1 MLVFPYFSDIIRVN
15 NQCRRGVDM
24 ESLRELYKIGRGPS
38 SSHTIGPERIC
49 KRVLKEYDAD
59 YYKVFLYGSLSL
71 TGKGHLTDKVIK
83 DILDNVE
90 VIFGID
96 SEIEH
101 PNTMDVEVYKDNTLI
116 SRDRYYSIGG
126 GSILKKGETV
136 NETKHVYPHNTF
148 DDIREYCIEKDL
160 RLFEYV
166 YQFEDADIK
175 TFLEGIWNQM
185 KDSINLGLH
194 TEGVLPGDLEVDR
207 KARQLLYNQ
216 NMKSSNELRLVSA
229 YAYAVSEVNASSGS
243 VVTAPTCGASGVLP
257 SVLYYLRDIYKFSDI
272 RVIDALATAGLIG
285 NIIKHNASIS
295 GAEAGCQAEVGTA
308 CSMAAAAHSE
318 LFGNSLDNIEY
329 AAEIAL
335 EHHLGLTCDP
345 IKGYVQIPCIER
357 NAVAAHRAINASEL
371 SSLLMGSR
379 KISFDTVVH
388 TMMETGKDL
397 NEHYRETS
405 IGGLA
410 KHYKK

>member
-1 MLVFPYFSDIIRVN
+1 
-15 NQCRRGVDM
+15 M

-49 KRVLKEYDAD
+49 KRVLNEYDAD
-59 YYKVFLYGSLSL
+59 HYKVYLYGSLSL
-71 TGKGHLTDKVIK
+71 TGKGHLTDKVIE
-83 DILDNVE
+83 DILPNVE
-90 VIFGID
+90 VIFGLD
-96 SEIEH
+96 SSIEH
-101 PNTMDVEVYKDNTLI
+101 PNTMDVEVFKGTKLL

-126 GSILKKGETV
+126 GSILKKGESRKEV
-136 NETKHVYPHNTF
+136 NHVYPHKNF
-148 DDIREYCIEKDL
+148 DEIKEYCIENNM
-160 RLFEYV
+160 RLYEYV
-166 YQFEDADIK
+166 YQFEDKKIK
-175 TFLEGIWNQM
+175 TFLEKIWNQM
-185 KDSINLGLH
+185 KESINLGLH
-194 TEGVLPGDLEVDR
+194 TEGILPGELEVDR

-216 NMKSSNELRLVSA
+216 TQKSSNELRLVSA
-229 YAYAVSEVNASSGS
+229 YAYAVSEVNASSGT

-257 SVLYYLRDIYKFSDI
+257 SVLYYLRDIYKFSDLKI
-272 RVIDALATAGLIG
+272 IDALATAGIIG
-285 NIIKHNASIS
+285 NVIKHNASIS

-308 CSMAAAAHSE
+308 CSMAASAHSE
-318 LFGNSLDNIEY
+318 LFNNNLDNIEY

-357 NAVAAHRAINASEL
+357 NAVGAHRAINASEL
-371 SSLLMGSR
+371 ASLLMGSR

-388 TMMETGKDL
+388 TMMETGRDL

>member
-1 MLVFPYFSDIIRVN
+1 
-15 NQCRRGVDM
+15 M
-24 ESLRELYKIGRGPS
+24 ESIRELYKIGRGPS

-49 KRVLKEYDAD
+49 KRVNEEYDAD
-59 YYKVFLYGSLSL
+59 FYKVYLYGSLSL

-90 VIFGID
+90 VIFSID
-96 SEIEH
+96 ADIEH
-101 PNTMDVEVYKDNTLI
+101 PNTMDIEIYKNNKMI

-136 NETKHVYPHNTF
+136 KDTNHIYPHKNF
-148 DDIREYCIEKDL
+148 DEIREYCLKNNL
-160 RLFEYV
+160 RLYEYV
-166 YQFEDADIK
+166 YKFEDDQFK
-175 TFLEGIWNQM
+175 NFLEVIWNQM
-185 KDSINLGLH
+185 KDSINQGLH
-194 TEGVLPGDLEVDR
+194 TEGLLPGDLEVDR

-216 NMKSSNELRLVSA
+216 NLKSSNELRLVSA
-229 YAYAVSEVNASSGS
+229 YAYAVSEVNASSGT
-243 VVTAPTCGASGVLP
+243 VVTAPTCGASGVVP
-257 SVLYYLRDIYKFSDI
+257 SVLYYLRDIHKFSDI
-272 RVIDALATAGLIG
+272 RILDALATAGLIG
-285 NIIKHNASIS
+285 NIVKHNASIS

-318 LFGNSLDNIEY
+318 LFGNSIDNIEY

-345 IKGYVQIPCIER
+345 INGYVQIPCIER
-357 NAVAAHRAINASEL
+357 NAVGAHRAINASEL
-371 SSLLMGSR
+371 SFLLMGSR

-397 NEHYRETS
+397 NDHYKETS

-410 KHYKK
+410 KYYKK

>member
-1 MLVFPYFSDIIRVN
+1 
-15 NQCRRGVDM
+15 M
-24 ESLRELYKIGRGPS
+24 ESIRQLYKIGRGPS

-49 KRVLKEYDAD
+49 KRVKKEYNGDH
-59 YYKVFLYGSLSL
+59 YKVYLYGSLSL
-71 TGKGHLTDKVIK
+71 TGKGHLTDKVIE
-83 DILDNVE
+83 DILEDVE
-90 VIFGID
+90 VIFGLD
-96 SEIEH
+96 STIEH
-101 PNTMDVEVYKDNTLI
+101 PNTMDIEIYKDNVLL
-116 SRDRYYSIGG
+116 SRDRYFSIGG
-126 GSILKKGETV
+126 GSILKKGETQEKT
-136 NETKHVYPHNTF
+136 NHIYPHKNF
-148 DDIREYCIEKDL
+148 EEVKDYCITNNL
-160 RLFEYV
+160 RLYEYV
-166 YQFEDADIK
+166 YQFEDKDFK
-175 TFLEGIWNQM
+175 GFLEEIWNQM

-229 YAYAVSEVNASSGS
+229 YAYAVSEVNASSGT

-257 SVLYYLRDIYKFSDI
+257 SVLYYLRDIYKFSDLRI
-272 RVIDALATAGLIG
+272 LDALATAGLIG

-318 LFGNSLDNIEY
+318 LFNNSIDNIEY

-345 IKGYVQIPCIER
+345 INGYVQIPCIER
-357 NAVAAHRAINASEL
+357 NAVGAHRAINASEL
-371 SSLLMGSR
+371 ASLLMGSR

>member
-1 MLVFPYFSDIIRVN
+1 
-15 NQCRRGVDM
+15 M
-24 ESLRELYKIGRGPS
+24 ESIRELYKIGRGPS

-49 KRVLKEYDAD
+49 KRVLNEYDAD
-59 YYKVFLYGSLSL
+59 YYKVYLYGSLSL
-71 TGKGHLTDKVIK
+71 TGKGHLTDKIIK
-83 DILDNVE
+83 DILVNVD
-90 VIFGID
+90 VIFAID
-96 SEIEH
+96 STIEH
-101 PNTMDVEVYKDNTLI
+101 PNTMDIEIYKNHNLL

-126 GSILKKGETV
+126 GSILKKGEKKEEKT
-136 NETKHVYPHNTF
+136 HIYPHKTF
-148 DDIREYCIEKDL
+148 DEIKEYCVKNDL
-160 RLFEYV
+160 RMYEYV
-166 YQFEDADIK
+166 YRFEDDSFK
-175 TFLEGIWNQM
+175 SFLDVIWKQM
-185 KDSINLGLH
+185 KESINLGLH

-216 NMKSSNELRLVSA
+216 NRRSSNELRLVSA
-229 YAYAVSEVNASSGS
+229 YAYAVSEVNASGGT

-257 SVLYYLRDIYKFSDI
+257 SVLYYLRDIYKFSDLKI
-272 RVIDALATAGLIG
+272 LDALATAGLIG
-285 NIIKHNASIS
+285 NVIKHNASIS
-295 GAEAGCQAEVGTA
+295 GAEAGCQAEVGSA
-308 CSMAAAAHSE
+308 CSMAAAAYSE
-318 LFGNSLDNIEY
+318 LFGSTLDNIEY

-345 IKGYVQIPCIER
+345 IQGYVQIPCIER

-371 SSLLMGSR
+371 SSLLIGSR

-410 KHYKK
+410 KHYKKTELSK

>member
-1 MLVFPYFSDIIRVN
+1 
-15 NQCRRGVDM
+15 M
-24 ESLRELYKIGRGPS
+24 ESIRNLYKIGRGPS

-49 KRVLKEYDAD
+49 KRVLKEYEAD
-59 YYKVFLYGSLSL
+59 YYKVYLYGSLSL
-71 TGKGHLTDKVIK
+71 TGKGHLTDKVIE
-83 DILDNVE
+83 DILKNVDVFFSVE
-90 VIFGID
+90 
-96 SEIEH
+96 SNIEH
-101 PNTMDVEVYKDNTLI
+101 PNTMDIEVYKNDELI
-116 SRDRYYSIGG
+116 ATDRYFSIGG
-126 GSILKKGETV
+126 GSILKRGEGREEIT
-136 NETKHVYPHNTF
+136 HIYPHKNF
-148 DDIREYCIEKDL
+148 DEVKTYCIENSL
-160 RLFEYV
+160 RLYEYV
-166 YQFEDADIK
+166 YQFEDGSFK
-175 TFLEGIWNQM
+175 EFLETIWNQM
-185 KDSINLGLH
+185 KNTINEGLH
-194 TEGVLPGDLEVDR
+194 TDGVLPGKLEVSR

-216 NMKSSNELRLVSA
+216 NLKSSNELRLVSA
-229 YAYAVSEVNASSGS
+229 YAYAVSEVNASSGI

-257 SVLYYLRDIYKFSDI
+257 SVLYYLRDIHKFSDI
-272 RVIDALATAGLIG
+272 RILDALATAGLIG

-318 LFGNSLDNIEY
+318 LFGNEIEAIEY

-345 IKGYVQIPCIER
+345 VKGYVQIPCIER

-371 SSLLMGSR
+371 SFLLMGSR

-410 KHYKK
+410 KYYK